1 MNHPFD
7 DREDDALQAR
17 LRALP
22 DQRMPPPAVW
32 EGIRA
37 AMDETPAAAPRP
49 VLTIA
54 PVARLPVSRRRWHL
68 PVSLAAAASLA
79 AVAFLLLPSRLSA
92 PGSAPPPQVAQA
104 PQEMPLLAQADALTL
119 EYQRALAT
127 LPRAPVPAE
136 LQPAMHT
143 LDQSEAQ
150 IRDALR
156 QQPEAGYL
164 LGQLRR
170 TYDKRLELTR
180 MAAFTPPAG
189 TT

>member
-7 DREDDALQAR
+7 PGHDDALQAR

-22 DQRMPPPAVW
+22 DQRLPPPAVW

-37 AMDETPAAAPRP
+37 AMDQADAVPPRP

-68 PVSLAAAASLA
+68 PAGLAAAASLA
-79 AVAFLLLPSRLSA
+79 AVALLLLPSRMSA
-92 PGSAPPPQVAQA
+92 PGSAPPAQVAQA
-104 PQEMPLLAQADALTL
+104 PQDMPLLAQADALTL

-156 QQPEAGYL
+156 QQPDASYL

-180 MAAFTPPAG
+180 MAALAPAG